1 MACGGWSIT
10 NSLHLQVRFFQE
22 NIWILGWCIKS
33 DFPWAE
39 NMVEILTFALYI
51 PSKEH
56 IHLFVF
62 LMQRKY
68 LFYEDY

>member
-1 MACGGWSIT
+1 MSQ
-10 NSLHLQVRFFQE
+10 SY
-22 NIWILGWCIKS
+22 
-33 DFPWAE
+33 FPWAE
-39 NMVEILTFALYI
+39 NTGELLTFALYI

-68 LFYEDY
+68 LFYGDY